1 MVNSDKECYITFM
14 AEKLKII
21 SLGGLN
27 EIGKNM
33 TVYEYGGDMIVVD
46 VGMGFPDDDMYG
58 IDVVIPDFTYLI
70 KNKEKIRGIFLTHG
84 HEDHIGSIPYLL
96 RSINAPIYATRMTA
110 GLVQL
115 KLEEH
120 RLMDKTKLIT
130 CEAGEVVKA
139 GRFSVEFIHVNH
151 SIADAVAFAIKT
163 PVGTVVHTGDFKIDT
178 TPIQGGMT
186 DLARLGELGKKG
198 VLALLCDSTNVER
211 PGYTKSE
218 RCVGASF
225 DALFRGCESRIIVT
239 TFASNV
245 DRIQQVIS
253 VAAKYGRKV
262 AVTGRSMENAMKV
275 SVELGY
281 MSIPD
286 GVLVDINHI
295 KSLPDNKVCIIT
307 TGSQGETMSAL
318 TRMAFSTHK
327 QVDIRAGDRVI
338 ISASAIPGNE
348 NAVGSVINELYRKD
362 AEVVNERLGELHVS
376 GHACQEELKI
386 IHALVK
392 PKFFIPVHG
401 EQRMLKTHAKLA
413 RDMGMDPRRIIISDI
428 GKVIEF
434 TPNSAKING
443 TVPAGKVFVDGY
455 GVGDVGS
462 VVLRDRKHL
471 AEDGMIVAVVS
482 MSGEDGSVV
491 SGPDIITRGF
501 VYVKESEGL
510 IEELRRVAVNA
521 LENCQR
527 DHCTDWAAIKT
538 EMKNDLS
545 NFLYKKT
552 KRNPM
557 ILPVIMEV

>member
-1 MVNSDKECYITFM
+1 M

-110 GLVQL
+110 GLVKL

-120 RLMDKTKLIT
+120 RLLDKTKLIT

-163 PVGTVVHTGDFKIDT
+163 PVGMCVHTGDFKIDS
-178 TPIQGGMT
+178 TPIQGGMI
-186 DLARLGELGKKG
+186 DLARLGELGKAG

-225 DALFRGCESRIIVT
+225 DALFRGCDQRIIVT

-245 DRIQQVIS
+245 DRIQQIVS

-275 SVELGY
+275 STELGY
-281 MSIPD
+281 MNVPE
-286 GVLVDINHI
+286 GTLVDVNHI
-295 KSLPDNKVCIIT
+295 KSLPKDKICIVT

-318 TRMAFSTHK
+318 TRMAFSTHR
-327 QVDIRAGDRVI
+327 QVDIQAGDRII

-348 NAVGSVINELYRKD
+348 NAIGNVINELYRKG
-362 AEVVNERLGELHVS
+362 AEVVNERTGQLHVS
-376 GHACQEELKI
+376 GHACQDELKI

-392 PKFFIPVHG
+392 PKFFIPLHG
-401 EQRMLKTHAKLA
+401 EQRHLKIHAKLA
-413 RDMGMDPRRIIISDI
+413 QEMGMHPNHILISDI
-428 GKVIEF
+428 GKVMEF

-443 TVPAGKVFVDGY
+443 TVPAGRVFVDGY

-471 AEDGMIVAVVS
+471 AEDGMIVVVTS

-501 VYVKESEGL
+501 VYVKESEEL
-510 IEELRRVAVNA
+510 MEELRRVAVEA
-521 LENCQR
+521 LERCHRSNT
-527 DHCTDWAAIKT
+527 TDWATIKG
-538 EMKNDLS
+538 EIKNDLS
-545 NFLYKKT
+545 GFLYKKT

>member
-1 MVNSDKECYITFM
+1 M

-27 EIGKNM
+27 EIGKNL
-33 TVYEYGGDMIVVD
+33 TVYEYGGDIIVVD

-70 KNKEKIRGIFLTHG
+70 KNQDKIRGIFLTHG

-96 RSINAPIYATRMTA
+96 RSVNAPIYATRMTA
-110 GLVQL
+110 GLVKL

-120 RLMDKTKLIT
+120 RLLDKTKLIT

-139 GRFSVEFIHVNH
+139 GKFSVEFIHVNH

-163 PVGTVVHTGDFKIDT
+163 PIGTVVHTGDFKIDS
-178 TPIQGGMT
+178 TPIQGGMI

-225 DALFRGCESRIIVT
+225 DALFRGCDQRIIVT

-262 AVTGRSMENAMKV
+262 AVTGRSMENALRV
-275 SVELGY
+275 STELGY
-281 MSIPD
+281 MNIPE
-286 GVLVDINHI
+286 GTLVDVNHI
-295 KSLPDNKVCIIT
+295 KGLPKNKVCIIT

-318 TRMAFSTHK
+318 TRMAFNTHR
-327 QVDIRAGDRVI
+327 QVDIQAGDRVI

-348 NAVGSVINELYRKD
+348 NSIGNVINELYRKG
-362 AEVVNERLGELHVS
+362 AEVVNERAGELHVS
-376 GHACQEELKI
+376 GHACADELKI

-401 EQRMLKTHAKLA
+401 EQRHLKIHAKLA
-413 RDMGMDPRRIIISDI
+413 QEMGMDPRRIIISDI
-428 GKVIEF
+428 GKVIEV
-434 TPNSAKING
+434 TQNSIKLNG

-471 AEDGMIVAVVS
+471 AEDGMIVVVTS
-482 MSGEDGSVV
+482 MSGENGAVV

-510 IEELRRVAVNA
+510 MEELRRVAVEA
-521 LENCQR
+521 LERCER
-527 DHCTDWAAIKT
+527 THTTDWSAIKG
-538 EMKNDLS
+538 EIKSDLS
-545 NFLYKKT
+545 GFLYKKT